1 MRLIFTN
8 CYRYNPP
15 DSDVVMMAKKLQ
27 DVFET
32 RFARMPD
39 EISHVLDSV
48 EPHGKD
54 DSGSVHSLGDTSDS
68 EEDNESEE
76 EREKKLKELQDQV
89 LQCKLQFQYL
99 FWDDNKNR
107 VGKYM
112 GFCVHTLHRLFRDK
126 DLQGPS
132 DRGPGAVSLKFLRK
146 FPYLSSNFEFF
157 QCRAATQNC

>member
-39 EISHVLDSV
+39 EPPPMLDSL
-48 EPHGKD
+48 EQQGGKD
-54 DSGSVHSLGDTSDS
+54 DSGSVHSLGDTTDS

-89 LQCKLQFQYL
+89 
-99 FWDDNKNR
+99 
-107 VGKYM
+107 
-112 GFCVHTLHRLFRDK
+112 
-126 DLQGPS
+126 S
-132 DRGPGAVSLKFLRK
+132 
-146 FPYLSSNFEFF
+146 
-157 QCRAATQNC
+157 

>member
-112 GFCVHTLHRLFRDK
+112 GFVLIHCTDCSGIK
-126 DLQGPS
+126 TYK
-132 DRGPGAVSLKFLRK
+132 GPGAVSLKFLRK